1 LRSTA
6 DREGVILVATYG
18 MSETCGGCV
27 YDGRPLEGTR
37 VALDDDGRV
46 HLGGPSLASGYL
58 ADPER
63 TDSHFVADTAGER
76 WFRTDDHGEFLP
88 DGRLQVHGR
97 LDDLI
102 TTGGLKVSP
111 RLVEETIVAHCPG
124 VIEALVVAVPDPEWG
139 QAVGAIVTTAS
150 GTRLTREDVRE
161 ALRGILP
168 GHALPQ
174 RVRTV
179 PAIPTRGP
187 GKPDRRG
194 AADLLSDG

>member
-1 LRSTA
+1 MKRSSQIGLA
-6 DREGVILVATYG
+6 AVGVILVATYG

-97 LDDLI
+97 LNADKSRMLEFIDSFL
-102 TTGGLKVSP
+102 GLPEGERIAYYRSIP
-111 RLVEETIVAHCPG
+111 S
-124 VIEALVVAVPDPEWG
+124 VI
-139 QAVGAIVTTAS
+139 
-150 GTRLTREDVRE
+150 
-161 ALRGILP
+161 
-168 GHALPQ
+168 
-174 RVRTV
+174 
-179 PAIPTRGP
+179 
-187 GKPDRRG
+187 
-194 AADLLSDG
+194 